1 MRKRAFTLIEL
12 LVVVAVIA
20 LLISILLPAL
30 HQARAQAKKS
40 VCAGRLYQIGVAL
53 YTYWTEW
60 NGRIPYVESP
70 MTNGT
75 GRPGFG
81 NPNSPNDQINP
92 FDREHWPMSLP
103 NLLMPKYVGET
114 KELFVC
120 PAAKIGWP
128 RGGHTL
134 EYTYREAA
142 ANQPYGTVLDPKNY
156 WYFREHFGFLDGR
169 MLKKF
174 RMELTGNP
182 ANDAQQAAI
191 LRGTYLRDL
200 LTWEG
205 QNVAGPHKGGINV
218 LNRDL
223 QVEWRDQ
230 PTVQEDL
237 APNYA
242 GAKF

>member
-30 HQARAQAKKS
+30 HQARGQAQKS

-70 MTNGT
+70 MTNGV

-81 NPNSPNDQINP
+81 NPNSTNDQINP
-92 FDREHWPMSLP
+92 FNRELWPMSLP
-103 NLLMPKYVGET
+103 NLIMPKYVGEV

-120 PAAKIGWP
+120 PAAKTGWP
-128 RGGHTL
+128 RGGRQP

-142 ANQPYGTVLDPKNY
+142 ANQPYGTVLDPRNY
-156 WYFREHFGFLDGR
+156 WYFREHFAFLDGR

-174 RMELTGNP
+174 RMELNGNP
-182 ANDAQQAAI
+182 VNDAQQAAI

-205 QNVAGPHKGGINV
+205 QTLVGPHKAGMNV

-230 PTVQEDL
+230 ATLQEDL

>member
-1 MRKRAFTLIEL
+1 MHKRAFTLIEL

-30 HQARAQAKKS
+30 HQARGQAQRS

-70 MTNGT
+70 MTNGSS
-75 GRPGFG
+75 RPGFG

-120 PAAKIGWP
+120 PAAKTGWP
-128 RGGHTL
+128 RGGHKP

-142 ANQPYGTVLDPKNY
+142 ANQPYGIVLDPRNY

-174 RMELTGNP
+174 RMELTGNVV
-182 ANDAQQAAI
+182 NDAQQAAI

-205 QNVAGPHKGGINV
+205 RNLIGPHKGGMNV

-230 PTVQEDL
+230 ATIQEDL